1 MPKIFSGIIILL
13 SVAAITLE
21 MVIFLYGNVP
31 ELVKIVSVMCMLVIL
46 FLIIFM
52 YDILNDYYNEKI
64 RLELLEKEKN
74 YYLNQ
79 AELAT
84 EHVNEIRKFKH
95 DIKNHLL
102 ALDAIIQNDR
112 KGAKEYITELEDRV
126 SSEELYSES
135 GNVAVDSVINYKLS
149 QATNKNIKV
158 SSKIVIPEQFS
169 IDTKDIITII
179 GNLLDNAI
187 EAAEKFDGGKY
198 VSIRMEFKL
207 EIFY

>member
-102 ALDAIIQNDR
+102 ALDAIMQNDR

-149 QATNKNIKV
+149 QATNK
-158 SSKIVIPEQFS
+158 
-169 IDTKDIITII
+169 
-179 GNLLDNAI
+179 
-187 EAAEKFDGGKY
+187 KY
-198 VSIRMEFKL
+198 
-207 EIFY
+207 

>member
-102 ALDAIIQNDR
+102 ALDAIMQNDR
-112 KGAKEYITELEDRV
+112 KGAKEI
-126 SSEELYSES
+126 
-135 GNVAVDSVINYKLS
+135 
-149 QATNKNIKV
+149 
-158 SSKIVIPEQFS
+158 
-169 IDTKDIITII
+169 
-179 GNLLDNAI
+179 
-187 EAAEKFDGGKY
+187 
-198 VSIRMEFKL
+198 
-207 EIFY
+207 